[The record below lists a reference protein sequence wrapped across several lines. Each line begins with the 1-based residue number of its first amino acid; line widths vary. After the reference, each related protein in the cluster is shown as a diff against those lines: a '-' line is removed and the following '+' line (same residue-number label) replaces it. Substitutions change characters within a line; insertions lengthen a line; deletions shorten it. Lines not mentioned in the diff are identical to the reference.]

1 MDTLLVFYTPRHTPN
16 YPANDSV
23 QKAQNKCI
31 PARKVKKDKLQ
42 MNQGKATLKEIIS
55 LFFWK
60 KKQRISRTT
69 KVQQFYLFAIFVP
82 PQNIGCLSDEDSIF
96 TQEDIQAVWSHHPGI
111 LCTVLGHQHPPPP
124 PHGRLLCSGLLPE
137 HLQCFFIRMLKAGA
151 KRPST
156 DSSPFLFSY
165 YFGMVEQFHRH
176 RWKYPLKISQV
187 TKFESNLSVDNLD
200 LQSHKI

>member
-124 PHGRLLCSGLLPE
+124 PARTASLQWFATRTPTVFLHPNAKSRGQKTLHRLFTVFVFILFWHG
-137 HLQCFFIRMLKAGA
+137 GA
-151 KRPST
+151 VSSTPLEIPS
-156 DSSPFLFSY
+156 
-165 YFGMVEQFHRH
+165 
-176 RWKYPLKISQV
+176 
-187 TKFESNLSVDNLD
+187 
-200 LQSHKI
+200 